1 MKFLGEI
8 ADDAVLKELGGRV
21 ARYRL
26 NRNLTQE
33 ALAREAGVSK
43 RTLHRIEH
51 GHSAQFTNWIRL
63 LRAFDLLENLD
74 IPVPEPAISPIQQM
88 KMLGKERKRASSAT
102 KRSGKSEPWTWGD
115 EE

>member
-1 MKFLGEI
+1 MGFGDEI
-8 ADDAVLKELGGRV
+8 SDEMVLEELGSRI

-26 NRNLTQE
+26 NRNLTQA

-51 GHSAQFTNWIRL
+51 GHSAQVTNWIRL
-63 LRAFDLLENLD
+63 IRAFGLLGNLD
-74 IPVPEPAISPIQQM
+74 VLIPEPAISPIQQV
-88 KMLGKERKRASSAT
+88 KMRGRDRKRASSSQQQ
-102 KRSGKSEPWTWGD
+102 RLSGEPWTWGD

>member
-1 MKFLGEI
+1 MEFVSEI
-8 ADDAVLKELGGRV
+8 SDDAVLKELGNRF

-26 NRNLTQE
+26 NRNLTQD

-51 GHSAQFTNWIRL
+51 GHSAQVTNWIRL
-63 LRAFDLLENLD
+63 IRAFDLLENLD
-74 IPVPEPAISPIQQM
+74 VLIPEPVISPIQQV
-88 KMLGKERKRASSAT
+88 KMLGKERKRASSPT
-102 KRSGKSEPWTWGD
+102 KRTRKNKPWTWGD